1 MSSQPTD
8 PSFIEQTVA
17 LGQALKDFGDRDPS
31 GVPTDMAASV
41 FAEWLVIAGP
51 LSRKPGYFADVAAN
65 YVVQDNSNRNLFDLF
80 EMLGTHIDIE
90 EEDFE
95 EEDAGPRTFI
105 GLPMIGGSGDKS
117 S

>member
-8 PSFIEQTVA
+8 PSFIEQTIT
-17 LGQALKDFGDRDPS
+17 LGQTLKDFADRDPS
-31 GVPTDMAASV
+31 GVPSSTAALV
-41 FAEWLVIAGP
+41 FAEWLTIAGP
-51 LSRKPGYFADVAAN
+51 LSRKPLYFNDVAAN

-80 EMLGTHIDIE
+80 ELLGTHIIIE
-90 EEDFE
+90 EEELE
-95 EEDAGPRTFI
+95 EEDLGPRTFI

>member
-1 MSSQPTD
+1 MSNEPTD
-8 PSFIEQTVA
+8 PSFIEQTVTF
-17 LGQALKDFGDRDPS
+17 GQTLKDFADRDPS
-31 GVPTDMAASV
+31 GVPTNTAAAV

-51 LSRKPGYFADVAAN
+51 LSRQPGYFQDVADN

-80 EMLGTHIDIE
+80 ELLGTHIDIE
-90 EEDFE
+90 EEDLE
-95 EEDAGPRTFI
+95 EEDLGPRTFI